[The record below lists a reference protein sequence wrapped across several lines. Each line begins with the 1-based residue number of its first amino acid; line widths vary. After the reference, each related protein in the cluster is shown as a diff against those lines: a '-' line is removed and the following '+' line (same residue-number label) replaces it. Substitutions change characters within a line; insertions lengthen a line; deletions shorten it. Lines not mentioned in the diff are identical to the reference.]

1 MKHLTLSIFILAF
14 VQLTWAQEQ
23 KYNIVFKP
31 TEVLMGEKQKS
42 DINFVASHLMDG
54 ETIMFYPL
62 AYDSIYDRYTFS
74 NNAKLQAAAL
84 AEYASSIGFQMQ
96 GMPRNFPSP
105 YSGLSVGVIL
115 KYMRPIDPNAVAALK
130 PRLNG
135 LFPEK
140 PSQFFLINPL
150 KDTIII
156 GNEGTIL
163 YFKAGCL
170 LSNKKVQI
178 ELKEFYVLG
187 DYIKSGLPTVSNG
200 QMLQTGGSMYLNAHE
215 NDAAKKQVKIDPKI
229 GLGVDFTLGKSDN
242 DMQVFI
248 KDPRSPN
255 ELNWIL
261 PSKRTVRE
269 SWEMTETV
277 LDAEGNVISET
288 TYKSKEEWEKHL
300 KEEKLKKIERDKKAA
315 IKAETSSKMDGK
327 LQVYDLGYINCDKF
341 YDEPTM
347 PLFVSI
353 DEKFTAEY
361 YLVYTDIRGVM
372 KGDVSGPKV
381 GFGSIAKNREAYLIG
396 VSYVDK
402 QAYYFKCSIGVGG
415 KLTQKVALKPVEEKF
430 LNQELALLK

>member
-1 MKHLTLSIFILAF
+1 MKQLTLGIFLLAF
-14 VQLTWAQEQ
+14 VQLTWGQEQ

-31 TEVLMGEKQKS
+31 AEVLMGEKQKA
-42 DINFVASHLMDG
+42 DINFVASHLMEG
-54 ETIMFYPL
+54 ETILFYPL

-74 NNAKLQAAAL
+74 NNAKLQATAL
-84 AEYASSIGFQMQ
+84 AEYAISIGFQVQ
-96 GMPRNFPSP
+96 GFPRNFPSP

-115 KYMRPIDPNAVAALK
+115 KYVKPIDPNAVAALK

-163 YFKAGCL
+163 YLKAGCL
-170 LSNKKVQI
+170 LSNKKVQV

-200 QMLQTGGSMYLNAHE
+200 QMLQTGGSIYLNARE
-215 NDAAKKQVKIDPKI
+215 NDAAKKQVKINPKV
-229 GLGVDFTLGKSDN
+229 GVGVDFTLGKTDDN
-242 DMQVFI
+242 MQVFI
-248 KDPRSPN
+248 KDPRTPN

-269 SWEMTETV
+269 SWEITETV

-300 KEEKLKKIERDKKAA
+300 KEEKQKKIRARKK
-315 IKAETSSKMDGK
+315 G
-327 LQVYDLGYINCDKF
+327 GYK
-341 YDEPTM
+341 
-347 PLFVSI
+347 S
-353 DEKFTAEY
+353 
-361 YLVYTDIRGVM
+361 
-372 KGDVSGPKV
+372 GD
-381 GFGSIAKNREAYLIG
+381 
-396 VSYVDK
+396 
-402 QAYYFKCSIGVGG
+402 Q
-415 KLTQKVALKPVEEKF
+415 
-430 LNQELALLK
+430 

>member
-1 MKHLTLSIFILAF
+1 MKQLTLGIFLLAF

-31 TEVLMGEKQKS
+31 AEVLMGEKQKT
-42 DINFVASHLMDG
+42 DINFVASHLMEG

-74 NNAKLQAAAL
+74 NNAKLQATAL
-84 AEYASSIGFQMQ
+84 AEYASSIGFQVQ
-96 GMPRNFPSP
+96 GFPRNFPSP

-115 KYMRPIDPNAVAALK
+115 KYIKPIDPNALAALK

-140 PSQFFLINPL
+140 HSQFFLINPL

-163 YFKAGCL
+163 YLKAGCL
-170 LSNKKVQI
+170 LSNKKVQV

-200 QMLQTGGSMYLNAHE
+200 KILQTGGSIYLNARE
-215 NDAAKKQVKIDPKI
+215 NDTEKKQVKIDPNK
-229 GLGVDFTLGKSDN
+229 GVGVDFTLGKTDDN
-242 DMQVFI
+242 MQVFI
-248 KDPRSPN
+248 KDPRTPN

-261 PSKRTVRE
+261 PAKRTVRE
-269 SWEMTETV
+269 SWEITETV
-277 LDAEGNVISET
+277 LDTEGNVISET
-288 TYKSKEEWEKHL
+288 KYKSKEEWEQHL
-300 KEEKLKKIERDKKAA
+300 REEKKKKLEQEKKAA
-315 IKAETSSKMDGK
+315 IKAETNNKMNSK
-327 LQVYDLGYINCDKF
+327 LQVYNLGYINCDKF

-347 PLFVSI
+347 PLVVSA
-353 DEKFTAEY
+353 DLTYTAEY
-361 YLVYTDIRGVM
+361 YLVYSDIRGVM
-372 KGDVSGPKV
+372 KGEVNGSKV
-381 GFGSIAKNREAYLIG
+381 HFGSVAQSRDAILIA

-402 QAYYFKCSIGVGG
+402 QPYYFKCSIGAGG
-415 KLTQKVALKPVEEKF
+415 KITQKVALKPVDEKF